1 MSKRTATPLLKYF
14 SKQIIRRRTEQKIS
28 QMQLAEMIDCHLNTI
43 NNIETCRH
51 DPTFEMAVK
60 ISKVLKISL
69 DKIVDYVLEEID
81 I

>member
-1 MSKRTATPLLKYF
+1 MSKRNTTSLLRYF
-14 SKQIIRRRTEQKIS
+14 SKQIIIRRNEQKIS

-51 DPTFEMAVK
+51 DPTFEMALK
-60 ISKVLKISL
+60 ISKALKISL
-69 DKIVDYVLEEID
+69 DAMVDLVLEEIN

>member
-1 MSKRTATPLLKYF
+1 MPKSNTTPLLKYF
-14 SKQIIRRRTEQKIS
+14 SKQIILRRTQEKIS
-28 QMQLAEMIDCHLNTI
+28 QMQLAEMVDCHLNTI

-69 DKIVDYVLEEID
+69 DKMVDYVLQEID